1 MTHLHEH
8 RFLKCPYS
16 RARTYLRD
24 ALESIAQN
32 RDPQK
37 LTLRVPFRAG
47 DLGLKKDVIVTYSPA
62 NDPMHF
68 DEPWHVRWK
77 PDGGGPYPE
86 FEGELTIRA
95 DEDYPTSILE
105 LTGAYTAPLGIAG
118 AAFDAVAG
126 SKIAAAT
133 AQDLLRTIGEAMERR
148 YRDEEAVKS
157 PTRG

>member
-32 RDPQK
+32 REPQK
-37 LTLRVPFRAG
+37 LTLRVPFRSG
-47 DLGLKKDVIVTYSPA
+47 DLALKKDVIVTYARASDA
-62 NDPMHF
+62 MHF
-68 DEPWHVRWK
+68 DEPWHVSWK

-86 FEGELTIRA
+86 FEGDLTVRA

-105 LTGAYTAPLGIAG
+105 LTGAYTPPLGLAG

-126 SKIAAAT
+126 SKISAAT
-133 AQDLLRTIGEAMERR
+133 AQDLLRTIGETMERR
-148 YRDEEAVKS
+148 YHDEEAAKS
-157 PTRG
+157 PMQG